1 MQCLDFGTFHLRFS
15 WQSNFIVF
23 IPCFQSSWAWCSC
36 SVTDQDR
43 NLFLAKTWIASQI
56 FSATFQWCFAR
67 GGRWLARLKRDKV
80 FTLVVLLFKSGRVKH
95 TFRQQSYWM
104 LLRFRNRRLK
114 QHFNDIANVLWIYQ
128 FESLARRTFKF
139 WSPQPILPKYALKN
153 IEKKYLRFILCWHP
167 MEEFICPQ
175 IEVTLTHNFQCLQFC
190 LCWIVHP
197 SPSSL

>member
-43 NLFLAKTWIASQI
+43 NLFLGKTWIASQI

-104 LLRFRNRRLK
+104 LLRFRNRISNNISMALQMCSEYINLTVWRDVHNANLRL
-114 QHFNDIANVLWIYQ
+114 
-128 FESLARRTFKF
+128 
-139 WSPQPILPKYALKN
+139 
-153 IEKKYLRFILCWHP
+153 ILCWHP
-167 MEEFICPQ
+167 KEEFLCPQ
-175 IEVTLTHNFQCLQFC
+175 IEVTLGRLTHSQLPV
-190 LCWIVHP
+190 LTILSLLDS
-197 SPSSL
+197 SPKS

>member
-43 NLFLAKTWIASQI
+43 NLFLGKTWIASQI

-80 FTLVVLLFKSGRVKH
+80 FTLVVLLLVAERSTLSGSIQSGCSSGLEIESQQHFIHNLNISIWKSGE
-95 TFRQQSYWM
+95 
-104 LLRFRNRRLK
+104 RNIRISISTTYTSK
-114 QHFNDIANVLWIYQ
+114 AC
-128 FESLARRTFKF
+128 FE
-139 WSPQPILPKYALKN
+139 KY
-153 IEKKYLRFILCWHP
+153 C
-167 MEEFICPQ
+167 ICD
-175 IEVTLTHNFQCLQFC
+175 
-190 LCWIVHP
+190 
-197 SPSSL
+197 